1 MYFVIP
7 DNGVLR
13 VPILYGEVETLKE
26 SAVTVLF
33 SKVKDTS
40 CQAPMDVKQRRFP
53 THVDDV
59 AYVTRKLAEK
69 RLKVELQ
76 FYPTLVLL

>member
-1 MYFVIP
+1 MYFAIP
-7 DNGVLR
+7 GNGVLR

-40 CQAPMDVKQRRFP
+40 CKAPMDVKQRRFP
-53 THVDDV
+53 TLVDDV
-59 AYVTRKLAEK
+59 AYVIRKLAEK
-69 RLKVELQ
+69 KLKVESQSL
-76 FYPTLVLL
+76 YYTGI